1 MSDARPFKGMRPRK
15 DLVEKV
21 ASPPYDVMNEAE
33 ARAMADGNPYSFL
46 HVVRAEI
53 DFPVGVDSHD
63 DAVYLKGAANL
74 KELEAEGV
82 LVRDQEP
89 AYYVYELTMAGHVQ
103 TGIIFGASA
112 QEYEDGLIKKHEF
125 TRRVK
130 EDDRA
135 HHVDILNAN
144 TGPVML
150 TYRAQAGI
158 DRLVEQVQQGAAD
171 TDYVADDGVRHRL
184 WVLSDSSLVG
194 QLRTEFSAVEALY
207 VADGHHRSAAG
218 YRVRNLR
225 RDRNP
230 GHTGNEAYNHYLA
243 VAFPDNQL
251 QILGYYRA
259 VETLAGLTQEEFLAR
274 VRESFEVTV
283 TSNPEPTG
291 LHHFTMF
298 LDGQWYSLTAL
309 PGTFPE
315 EDPVGSLDCS
325 ILQENVLRPLLGI
338 ADPRTSEG
346 IDFIGGIRGTRELER
361 RCRLDMAVAFAL
373 YPVTVAQLIAIAD
386 AGEVMPPK
394 STWFEPKLRSG
405 MVTRSL
411 DDSK

>member
-1 MSDARPFKGMRPRK
+1 MSDAKPFRGLRPRL
-15 DLVEKV
+15 DMVERV

-33 ARAMADGNPYSFL
+33 ARAMVEGNPHSFL

-53 DFPVGVDSHD
+53 DFPAGVDSHD
-63 DAVYLKGAANL
+63 EAVYLKGADNL
-74 KELEAEGV
+74 KRLQAEGI
-82 LVRDQEP
+82 LLRDNEP
-89 AYYVYELTMAGHVQ
+89 SYYIYELTMAGHVQ
-103 TGIIFGASA
+103 TGVIFGASA

-135 HHVDILNAN
+135 HHVDVLNAN

-150 TYRAQAGI
+150 TYRARAGI
-158 DRLVEQVQQGAAD
+158 DALVTATQRGEASCD
-171 TDYVADDGVRHRL
+171 FVANDGIRHRL
-184 WVLSDSSLVG
+184 WVVSDSDVVAA
-194 QLRTEFSAVEALY
+194 LRTEFAAVEALY

-230 GHTGNEAYNHYLA
+230 GHSGNEAYNHYLA
-243 VAFPDNQL
+243 VAFPDDQL
-251 QILGYYRA
+251 QILGYHRA
-259 VETLAGLTQEEFLAR
+259 VESLQGLSSEDFLAR
-274 VRESFEVTV
+274 VAASFEVALTD
-283 TSNPEPTG
+283 EPSPRG
-291 LHHFTMF
+291 PHHFTMF
-298 LDGQWYSLTAL
+298 FEGQWYSLMARA
-309 PGTFPE
+309 GTFPA
-315 EDPVGSLDCS
+315 EDPVKSLDCS
-325 ILQENVLRPLLGI
+325 ILQDNLLRPILGI
-338 ADPRTSEG
+338 DDPRTAEG
-346 IDFIGGIRGTRELER
+346 IDFIGGIRGTAELAR
-361 RCRLDMAVAFAL
+361 RCNSDMKVAFAL

-405 MVTRSL
+405 MVIRSL

>member
-1 MSDARPFKGMRPRK
+1 
-15 DLVEKV
+15 
-21 ASPPYDVMNEAE
+21 MNEAE
-33 ARAMADGNPYSFL
+33 ARSMAAGNQYSFL

-53 DFPVGVDSHD
+53 DFPAGVDSHD
-63 DAVYLKGAANL
+63 DAVYEMGASNL
-74 KELEAEGV
+74 KKLEADGV
-82 LVRDQEP
+82 LIRDDE
-89 AYYVYELTMAGHVQ
+89 ASFYLYELTMDGHVQ

-150 TYRAQAGI
+150 TYRARAGI
-158 DRLVEQVQQGAAD
+158 DSIVERVQRGVAD
-171 TDYVADDGVRHRL
+171 TDFVADDGIRHRL
-184 WVLSDSSLVG
+184 WALSEPTLVET
-194 QLRTEFSAVEALY
+194 LRNEFSAVDALY

-230 GHTGNEAYNHYLA
+230 NHTGSEAYNHYLA

-251 QILGYYRA
+251 QILGYFRA
-259 VETLAGLTQEEFLAR
+259 VESLCGLSAEEFLAA
-274 VRESFEVTV
+274 VEESFEVAT
-283 TSNPEPTG
+283 TDNPEPQG

-298 LDGQWYSLTAL
+298 LDGQWYSLTAKA
-309 PGTFPE
+309 GTYPAD
-315 EDPVGSLDCS
+315 DPVGSLDCS
-325 ILQENVLRPLLGI
+325 ILQDNVLRPLLGI
-338 ADPRTSEG
+338 EDPRTSEG

-361 RCRLDMAVAFAL
+361 RCELDMKVAFAL
-373 YPVTVAQLIAIAD
+373 YPVTVGQLIAIAD

>member
-1 MSDARPFKGMRPRK
+1 MSDARPFKGLRPRK
-15 DLVEKV
+15 DLVERV
-21 ASPPYDVMNEAE
+21 ASPPYDVMNEVE
-33 ARAMADGNPYSFL
+33 ARAMAEGNPHSFL

-63 DAVYLKGAANL
+63 DAVYQKGAANL
-74 KELEAEGV
+74 ERLEAEGI
-82 LVRDQEP
+82 LLRDHTP
-89 AYYVYELTMAGHVQ
+89 SYYVYELTMAGHVQ

-158 DRLVEQVQQGAAD
+158 DELVTQVQQGEAD
-171 TDYVADDGVRHRL
+171 TDFVADDGIRHRL
-184 WVLSDSSLVG
+184 WALSDPALVE
-194 QLRTEFSAVEALY
+194 QLRMEFSAVEALY

-225 RDRNP
+225 RDRNSA
-230 GHTGNEAYNHYLA
+230 HTGNEAYNHYLA

-259 VETLAGLTQEEFLAR
+259 VEKLGGLTSEEFLAR
-274 VRESFEVTV
+274 LKESFEVAT
-283 TSNPEPTG
+283 TRDPEPQG

-298 LDGQWYSLTAL
+298 LEGQWYSLTAL
-309 PGTFPE
+309 VGTYPG

-338 ADPRTSEG
+338 EDPRTSEG
-346 IDFIGGIRGTRELER
+346 LDFIGGIRGTGELER
-361 RCRLDMAVAFAL
+361 RCGLDMQVAFAL

-386 AGEVMPPK
+386 ANEVMPPK

-411 DDSK
+411 DDSY

>member
-1 MSDARPFKGMRPRK
+1 MSDARPFRGLRPRS
-15 DLVEKV
+15 DLVERV

-33 ARAMADGNPYSFL
+33 ARAMAAGNPYSFL

-53 DFPVGVDSHD
+53 DFPAGVDSHD
-63 DAVYLKGAANL
+63 DAVYRKGAANL
-74 KELEAEGV
+74 QRLESDGT
-82 LVRDQEP
+82 LLRDDAP
-89 AYYVYELTMAGHVQ
+89 SYYVYELTMDGHVQ

-150 TYRAQAGI
+150 TYRARAGI
-158 DRLVEQVQQGAAD
+158 DAVVEEVQQGSAA
-171 TDYVADDGVRHRL
+171 TDFVADDGVRHRL
-184 WVLSDSSLVG
+184 WVVSDQATVAM
-194 QLRTEFSAVEALY
+194 LRSEFGAVEALY

-230 GHTGNEAYNHYLA
+230 GHTGSEAYNHYLA

-251 QILGYYRA
+251 QIMGYYRA
-259 VETLAGLTQEEFLAR
+259 VENLGGLTSEQFLGR
-274 VRESFEVTV
+274 VGDAFEVSPTDDS
-283 TSNPEPTG
+283 TPREP
-291 LHHFTMF
+291 HHFTMF
-298 LDGQWYSLTAL
+298 LDGQWYSLVAR
-309 PGTFPE
+309 PGTFPAA
-315 EDPVGSLDCS
+315 DPVQSLDCS
-325 ILQENVLRPLLGI
+325 ILQDNLLRPILGI
-338 ADPRTSEG
+338 DDPRTSEG
-346 IDFIGGIRGTRELER
+346 IDFIGGIRGTEELER
-361 RCRLDMAVAFAL
+361 RCDAEMKVAFAL
-373 YPVTVAQLIAIAD
+373 FPVTVAQLISIAD

>member
-1 MSDARPFKGMRPRK
+1 MSDARPFKGLRPRK
-15 DLVEKV
+15 ELVERV
-21 ASPPYDVMNEAE
+21 ASPPYDVMNETE
-33 ARAMADGNPYSFL
+33 ARQMAEGNPHSFL

-63 DAVYLKGAANL
+63 DAVYEKGAANL
-74 KELEAEGV
+74 AGLVADGV
-82 LVRDQEP
+82 LQQDDAP
-89 AYYVYELTMAGHVQ
+89 AYYLYELTMDGHVQ

-150 TYRAQAGI
+150 TYRARREI
-158 DRLVEQVQQGAAD
+158 DELVEQVQRGDAD
-171 TDYVADDGVRHRL
+171 CDFVANDGIRHRL
-184 WVLSDSSLVG
+184 WVLSDGALVE
-194 QLRTEFSAVEALY
+194 QLRSDFSAVDALY

-230 GHTGNEAYNHYLA
+230 EHTGNEAYNHYLA

-251 QILGYYRA
+251 QIQGYYRA
-259 VETLAGLTQEEFLAR
+259 VEELGGLTPEEFIAALG
-274 VRESFEVTV
+274 ESFEVTT
-283 TSNPEPTG
+283 TSDATPQG

-298 LDGQWYSLTAL
+298 LGGQWYSLTART
-309 PGTFPE
+309 GTFPE
-315 EDPVGSLDCS
+315 TDPVGSLDCS

-338 ADPRTSEG
+338 DDPRTSEG
-346 IDFIGGIRGTRELER
+346 IDFIGGIRGTKELER
-361 RCRLDMAVAFAL
+361 RCNLDMKVAFAL

-405 MVTRSL
+405 MVIRSL
-411 DDSK
+411 DDSE